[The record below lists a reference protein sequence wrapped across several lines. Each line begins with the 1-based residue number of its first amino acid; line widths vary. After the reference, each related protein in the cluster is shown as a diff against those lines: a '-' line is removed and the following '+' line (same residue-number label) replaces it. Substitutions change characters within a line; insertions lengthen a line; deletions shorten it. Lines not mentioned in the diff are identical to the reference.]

1 MTFRRIPIMSLKKSY
16 IKKKVPN
23 PYKNRNS
30 DPDPGAYA
38 GGGGN
43 RGNVPPP
50 PRPDN
55 QHLNDDQRLHDT
67 STFMTPA
74 LSC

>member
-1 MTFRRIPIMSLKKSY
+1 MSLKKSY

-38 GGGGN
+38 GGGEQGE
-43 RGNVPPP
+43 RPPP
-50 PRPDN
+50 ERPG
-55 QHLNDDQRLHDT
+55 Q
-67 STFMTPA
+67 F
-74 LSC
+74 